1 MTLKQLKQH
10 YEIFYLKEDG
20 GICLYDKN
28 QKGMF
33 TASKYVGTIYKV
45 GKNKWTVKGNLPFK
59 NIEQLKEQ
67 LIEFAKQFPYDVEY
81 YNPMYREGFT
91 EESIVYHQ
99 LRKLNYTLSH
109 TFGMEHAHWK
119 HDALVKDVYISYDQ
133 TYAWLTHH
141 TGTYEWERYTISSF
155 EDVIRIAKELIIE
168 AIKEQDNKFQ
178 TLKQQFGL

>member
-10 YEIFYLKEDG
+10 YEVFHLKEDG

-28 QKGMF
+28 QKGVF
-33 TASKYVGTIYKV
+33 TANKYVGVIYKV

-91 EESIVYHQ
+91 EETIVYHQ
-99 LRKLNYTLSH
+99 LRKLNYILNNG
-109 TFGMEHAHWK
+109 FGMDSAVWK
-119 HDALVKDVYISYDQ
+119 HDALVKDVVFTYDQ
-133 TYAWLTHH
+133 TYTWLHH
-141 TGTYEWERYTISSF
+141 ITGRFEFKEYSISSF